1 MVTLFPRV
9 FRSFA
14 LCMTMLLCVV
24 TARAAEKATVPPA
37 VAADTTVYR
46 VGIVPQFDSRTIH
59 DTWTPILAQLQTRTG
74 LRFVLVGSANIPV
87 FEKKFEQQEFDF
99 AFMNPYHAL
108 MAASH
113 YVPLV
118 RDVATQLQGVIVVH
132 KDSPIKKLSDLQGKN
147 MDFPAPNAMA
157 TSLLPRA
164 KLNEAGITV
173 QARYVKTHTSV
184 YLNVALGQTDAGGG
198 VQHTLVDQPIQV
210 REKLRIIDRTIEVA
224 SHPLMASR
232 RISPDVREKV
242 RAALLA
248 LGETA
253 DGRAMLSRINI
264 DKVGLATPADYEAL
278 KKMGLH
284 KVYVPN

>member
-1 MVTLFPRV
+1 MLKITASTPSNRRTWAMRCIGATL
-9 FRSFA
+9 
-14 LCMTMLLCVV
+14 LLL
-24 TARAAEKATVPPA
+24 TTVPPA
-37 VAADTTVYR
+37 VADDTTVYR

-59 DTWTPILAQLQTRTG
+59 DIWTPILAQLQTRTG
-74 LRFVLVGSANIPV
+74 LRFELVGSANIPA

-99 AFMNPYHAL
+99 AYMNPYHAV

-132 KDSPIKKLSDLQGKN
+132 IDSPIKKLSDLQGKN
-147 MDFPAPNAMA
+147 MDFPAPNSLAA
-157 TSLLPRA
+157 SLLPRA

-198 VQHTLVDQPIQV
+198 IQQTLEEQPIAV
-210 REKLRIIDRTIEVA
+210 REKLRVIDRTIAVA
-224 SHPLMASR
+224 SHPLVANR
-232 RISPDVREKV
+232 RISQDVREKV

-253 DGRAMLSRINI
+253 DGRAMLSRIPM

-278 KKMGLH
+278 KQLGLH

>member
-1 MVTLFPRV
+1 MLKITASTPSNRRTWAMRCIGATL
-9 FRSFA
+9 
-14 LCMTMLLCVV
+14 LLL
-24 TARAAEKATVPPA
+24 TTVPPA
-37 VAADTTVYR
+37 VADDTTVYR

-59 DTWTPILAQLQTRTG
+59 DIWTPILAQLQTRTG

-99 AFMNPYHAL
+99 AYINPYHAV

-118 RDVATQLQGVIVVH
+118 RDVATPLQGIIVVH
-132 KDSPIKKLSDLQGKN
+132 SDSPIKKLSDLQGKN
-147 MDFPAPNAMA
+147 MDFPAPNALA
-157 TSLLPRA
+157 ASLLPRA
-164 KLNEAGITV
+164 QLSEAGITV

-198 VQHTLVDQPIQV
+198 IQQTLEEQPIQV
-210 REKLRIIDRTIEVA
+210 REKLRVIDRTIAVA

-232 RISPDVREKV
+232 RISQDVHEKV

-253 DGRAMLSRINI
+253 DGRAMLSRIPM
-264 DKVGLATPADYEAL
+264 DKVGLATPANYEVL
-278 KKMGLH
+278 KQMGLH

>member
-1 MVTLFPRV
+1 MLKITASTPSNRCTWAMRCIGATL
-9 FRSFA
+9 
-14 LCMTMLLCVV
+14 LLL
-24 TARAAEKATVPPA
+24 TTVPPA
-37 VAADTTVYR
+37 VADDTTVYR

-59 DTWTPILAQLQTRTG
+59 DIWTPILAQLQTRTG

-99 AFMNPYHAL
+99 AYMNPYHAV

-118 RDVATQLQGVIVVH
+118 RDVVTQLQGIIVVRN
-132 KDSPIKKLSDLQGKN
+132 DSPIQKLSDLQGKN
-147 MDFPAPNAMA
+147 MDFPAPNALA
-157 TSLLPRA
+157 ASLMPRA

-173 QARYVKTHTSV
+173 QARYVKTHTAV

-198 VQHTLVDQPIQV
+198 VQQTLEEQPIQV
-210 REKLRIIDRTIEVA
+210 REKLRVIDRTIAVA

-232 RISPDVREKV
+232 RISQDVREKV
-242 RAALLA
+242 RAAMLA

-253 DGRAMLSRINI
+253 DGRAMLSRIPM
-264 DKVGLATPADYEAL
+264 DKVGLTTPAYYEAL
-278 KKMGLH
+278 KQMGLH